1 MGGDHKA
8 GQVNYGR
15 SIGGL
20 HTEEKGHILCE
31 RKRKKRG
38 DLFGTNGHWRKVKVQ
53 GGDGFSLAELLI
65 PFFFFADILQEIQG
79 TSFSVRAYN

>member
-65 PFFFFADILQEIQG
+65 PFFFFC
-79 TSFSVRAYN
+79 